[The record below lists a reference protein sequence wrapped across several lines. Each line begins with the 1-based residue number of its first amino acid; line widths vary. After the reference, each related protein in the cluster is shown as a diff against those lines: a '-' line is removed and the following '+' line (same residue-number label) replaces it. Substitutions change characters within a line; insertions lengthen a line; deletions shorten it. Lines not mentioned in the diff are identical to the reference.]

1 MKSTLIYKH
10 IKNNILRYTVTF
22 SAVVH
27 LIGIILFPSWGTVPE
42 VARERIIKINTV
54 MQQLE
59 KPVKKI
65 ISKKTKESEPIV
77 PKMQDK
83 PPLIKS
89 GKVFRPSPAVKR
101 IPTPI
106 NHSTQ
111 FSEPMKAIQR
121 EVSIP
126 DPSTSF
132 HKMANTKTP
141 PTLPARARQEQAKET
156 LIASSN
162 AFPRRQASDSFLKI
176 KRISTQSPTR
186 RVTTQEISSPN
197 TTNHRKQL
205 TQVVL
210 ADNYLSSQAI
220 FSNSTPAQEV
230 KGIAGKK
237 VNKLS
242 SVHPRTVQHL
252 NREISTS
259 PTEIRKLAPMLASAS
274 KAGIQALSPKS
285 FDSKIISP
293 VQRAATVPE
302 KNITSSLTTANVMQ
316 MASIPLG
323 FVQEPFNSND
333 KTKDNA
339 LARNS
344 FPAVENNEISSAQLG
359 KIKRAFSS
367 KVRTRIAQ
375 TKYYPRTA
383 RRRGFEGKPV
393 VAFTLGNTGNLLEI
407 SIKIPSQHKLLNE
420 AALDAVRS
428 ASPYPPIPELLRVK
442 TLRFKLPISFIL
454 EEP

>member
-1 MKSTLIYKH
+1 MKSKLIYKH

-27 LIGIILFPSWGTVPE
+27 LIGIFLFPSWGKVPE

-65 ISKKTKESEPIV
+65 ISKPTMGSEPIV
-77 PKMQDK
+77 PKMRNK
-83 PPLIKS
+83 TPLIKS
-89 GKVFRPSPAVKR
+89 AKVFKPSPAVKR

-111 FSEPMKAIQR
+111 FSKPMKAIQQ
-121 EVSIP
+121 EVSVP
-126 DPSTSF
+126 NPSTSF
-132 HKMANTKTP
+132 QKLANMDIP
-141 PTLPARARQEQAKET
+141 PTLPARARQEKAKKKLILSSRVLTRQQAT
-156 LIASSN
+156 
-162 AFPRRQASDSFLKI
+162 DSFLKT

-210 ADNYLSSQAI
+210 ADNYLSAQPI
-220 FSNSTPAQEV
+220 YSNSSPAQEV
-230 KGIAGKK
+230 KGIAGNK

-252 NREISTS
+252 NRENSTS
-259 PTEIRKLAPMLASAS
+259 PTEIKNLAPMFASAS
-274 KAGIQALSPKS
+274 KAGIQAQSPKS
-285 FDSKIISP
+285 FDSKITSP

-302 KNITSSLTTANVMQ
+302 RNITSPLTTANFMQ
-316 MASIPLG
+316 IASIPLG
-323 FVQEPFNSND
+323 FVQETSNSND
-333 KTKDNA
+333 KNKNNA

-344 FPAVENNEISSAQLG
+344 FSADENNENSSALRG
-359 KIKRAFSS
+359 KIKREFST

-383 RRRGFEGKPV
+383 RRRGFEGEPV
-393 VAFTLGNTGNLLEI
+393 VAFTLGYTGKLLEI
-407 SIKIPSQHKLLNE
+407 SIKNPSQHKLLDE